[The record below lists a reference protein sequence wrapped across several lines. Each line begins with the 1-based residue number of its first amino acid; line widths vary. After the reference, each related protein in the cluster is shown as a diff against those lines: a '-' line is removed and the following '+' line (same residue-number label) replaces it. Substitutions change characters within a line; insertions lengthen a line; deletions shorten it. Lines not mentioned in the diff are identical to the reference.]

1 MSNVQDLDLD
11 HEDDDRHNDVCMC
24 VGSKHLLIDLL
35 ITQSNLSTTHC
46 TTKSFPTSKGVE
58 IVKQI
63 EINPHPSSLN
73 ALDQEGVHGSPS
85 DKSCCQYIAH
95 VVVKSQ
101 LHRTV
106 LYKYGSSLK
115 RSFIFLDVHQSSYG
129 TCDIRNGG
137 LPWAARDLEESL
149 DHIGE
154 EEEREKSHFL
164 PSCHICF

>member
-1 MSNVQDLDLD
+1 MGVQHYLD
-11 HEDDDRHNDVCMC
+11 HEDDDRHNDVCMW

-85 DKSCCQYIAH
+85 TKSCSQYIAIIM
-95 VVVKSQ
+95 KSQ
-101 LHRTV
+101 LHRTKCCSKLV
-106 LYKYGSSLK
+106 LHLKDSSY
-115 RSFIFLDVHQSSYG
+115 LDVYQLSSGHDVTFAMVPYPGQLG
-129 TCDIRNGG
+129 TSRSPWITLERRRN
-137 LPWAARDLEESL
+137 
-149 DHIGE
+149 
-154 EEEREKSHFL
+154 EKKHTFCLVISASDFE
-164 PSCHICF
+164 